1 MTAAE
6 STTAEAPR
14 ERVRPPRRAGSSTS
28 GGAMLVVVGTETVWT
43 VSGSSW
49 IGNGVISTGT
59 VTKSWLL
66 SSRERP

>member
-14 ERVRPPRRAGSSTS
+14 DRVRPRRAGSSTS

-49 IGNGVISTGT
+49 IGSGVISTGT
-59 VTKSWLL
+59 VTKS
-66 SSRERP
+66 